1 MRWDTAGWRLGWSRS
16 LAGDR
21 RRRTL
26 VIAPQPAYSFLRSCW
41 HVQLGAARPRC
52 QCSVRGRQLARRR
65 PSGRSATPE
74 AKSCGVDLRAV
85 GSHHLGERWSLA
97 AGEPPGPMRIR
108 PAHAWRRRASAF
120 VHFLLA
126 RGDGEQ
132 RCATCGFA
140 LDGAIYAC

>member
-1 MRWDTAGWRLGWSRS
+1 VVSIYEQSVAITSASAGAWPRVSR
-16 LAGDR
+16 
-21 RRRTL
+21 
-26 VIAPQPAYSFLRSCW
+26 PAI
-41 HVQLGAARPRC
+41 
-52 QCSVRGRQLARRR
+52 
-65 PSGRSATPE
+65 
-74 AKSCGVDLRAV
+74 
-85 GSHHLGERWSLA
+85 
-97 AGEPPGPMRIR
+97 RIR